1 MKRFCATW
9 IVSCILFVT
18 AFGQVTGYPEMKA
31 KKIDPYYLW
40 VSLNQTS
47 NLIFPYEIKSVDR
60 GSSAILAQ
68 KAKGAENVLQVKAAA
83 VNFPE
88 TNLSVITADGR
99 LYSFL
104 LKYANEPSVLNLR
117 FYKGEE
123 DGKGVM
129 LKGFEHDK
137 EFYENSSLQ
146 VMEHRGFLRKRTSEQ
161 KVSLS
166 LGSIYMRENIMFFKL
181 TVRNNSQIS
190 YTPDYIKFI
199 VKDRKK
205 AKKTAI
211 QEKVLNPLFS
221 TEQPSIDG
229 DSSGSV
235 VIVFPAFTIPRNQD
249 LLIQVGEM
257 NGGRTLLLK
266 LRHRYLLR
274 ARTLISDFPFLR
286 TSGTG
291 IQ

>member
-9 IVSCILFVT
+9 IVSCIFFVT
-18 AFGQVTGYPEMKA
+18 AIGQVTDYPEMRA
-31 KKIDPYYLW
+31 KKIDPYFLW

-60 GSSAILAQ
+60 GSSSILAQ

-83 VNFPE
+83 VDFPE

-166 LGSIYMRENIMFFKL
+166 LGSINMRENVMFFKL
-181 TVRNNSQIS
+181 TVRNSSQIS

-221 TEQPSIDG
+221 TKHPTIDG

-235 VIVFPAFTIPRNQD
+235 VIVFPAFTIPRNQN
-249 LLIQVGEM
+249 LFIQVGEL
-257 NGGRTLLLK
+257 NGGRTLILK

-274 ARTLISDFPFLR
+274 ARSLISDVPFLR